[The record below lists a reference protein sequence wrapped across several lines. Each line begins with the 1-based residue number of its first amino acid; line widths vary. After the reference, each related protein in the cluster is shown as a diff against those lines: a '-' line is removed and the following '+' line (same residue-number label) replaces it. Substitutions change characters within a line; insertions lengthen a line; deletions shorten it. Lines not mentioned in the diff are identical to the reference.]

1 MRKMISLVIAA
12 CMLATVLAGCQRPCL
27 NSEQPTNATTIPVA
41 STTRHNDLDT
51 RYIEWQY
58 DAVSYGSY
66 EQLVEES
73 DRVFLGTVKTISFY
87 MLDFETG
94 KIIEPDSDHPVELG
108 NLCTVYEISVNT
120 NFKGDEI
127 DTVYL
132 ALWGGIKNY
141 REDEQRALLASFGL
155 PDQITLHSTNPPCII
170 GEEYLFTLRAMV
182 GWNSYLQ
189 GTTDCQAALRGDS
202 GNERYSPLYD
212 KILLYFNVP
221 L

>member
-12 CMLATVLAGCQRPCL
+12 CMLATVLASCRSAGLSSKQSI
-27 NSEQPTNATTIPVA
+27 NSTTIPVA

-58 DAVSYGSY
+58 DAVSYESY

-73 DRVFLGTVKTISFY
+73 DRVFLGTVKSISFY
-87 MLDFETG
+87 MLAYETG
-94 KIIEPDSDHPVELG
+94 KVIEPGSDYPVELG
-108 NLCTVYEISVNT
+108 NLCTVYEINVNT
-120 NFKGDEI
+120 NFKGNKI

-132 ALWGGIKNY
+132 ALWGGIKDY

-170 GEEYLFTLRAMV
+170 GEEYVFTLRAKD

-189 GTTDCQAALRGDS
+189 GTTGCQAALHSDS
-202 GNERYSPLYD
+202 RNERYSPLYD
-212 KILLYFNVP
+212 KILLYFNAP
-221 L
+221 